1 MTHIQVDV
9 AAAEQARWRRTG
21 AAWLAGGIVWLA
33 AGLLHTN
40 GGWRFDTAAVVWIV
54 ADVILA
60 LGLLG
65 LFVLRPHGV
74 SRIGIAA
81 LVLALAA
88 RLTFAA
94 GEIFSIFDGNDEGP
108 LIPLAALV
116 MAVSMTAYGIVVLR
130 SDRVVG
136 PVEWSLLLMGLYPFI
151 AMFPVFAITG
161 EPSVILIAGWSIPA
175 ALVGAAILRRSP
187 T

>member
-1 MTHIQVDV
+1 MTHIQLDV
-9 AAAEQARWRRTG
+9 AAVDQARWRRTG

-54 ADVILA
+54 ADALLA

-65 LFVLRPHGV
+65 LFVLRLHGT
-74 SRIGIAA
+74 SRIGSAA

-88 RLTFAA
+88 RVTFAA
-94 GEIFSIFDGNDEGP
+94 GEIFSIIDGNDEGP

-116 MAVSMTAYGIVVLR
+116 TAVSMTVYGIVVLR

-136 PVEWSLLLMGLYPFI
+136 LVGWSLLLMGLYPFI

-161 EPSVILIAGWSIPA
+161 EPSAILIAGWGIPA
-175 ALVGAAILRRSP
+175 ALVGAAMLRRPGS
-187 T
+187 